1 MIIGQRIRL
10 RPVERDDLP
19 RYVKWLSDPELR
31 GYLSAHLPISQAQEE
46 RWFETNLNAGDT
58 QAFAI
63 DAQPADAGSGRGSD
77 IGGGSFVQIDWRSR
91 HAELASS
98 LAPMIIGAAAMAPTP
113 SARWWAGVSTRSTST
128 ASICASIPP
137 TSAPSAATRRW
148 VSSTKGCAS
157 ITFMLGHIGIH
168 CTWGCCAATG
178 CLPPPLKSR
187 FEITPIGN
195 YDPPS

>member
-63 DAQPADAGSGRGSD
+63 DAQPVDAGIGPWVH
-77 IGGGSFVQIDWRSR
+77 IGGCSFVQIDWRSR
-91 HAELASS
+91 HGELG
-98 LAPMIIGAAAMAPTP
+98 IFIGARDYWGRGYGTDVVQTLAGWGFDTLNLNRIYLRVHSTNERAIRCYEKVGFQHEGRLRQHNFHAGAYRDTLYMGLLRSDWARPPAA
-113 SARWWAGVSTRSTST
+113 
-128 ASICASIPP
+128 
-137 TSAPSAATRRW
+137 
-148 VSSTKGCAS
+148 
-157 ITFMLGHIGIH
+157 
-168 CTWGCCAATG
+168 
-178 CLPPPLKSR
+178 
-187 FEITPIGN
+187 
-195 YDPPS
+195 